1 MSAGP
6 GAVFL
11 PHSVSRWFVA
21 PALLPWVWFAGCGAE
36 SGTRDVELASDTEVI
51 AEVVE
56 SEQRVRLEGGRLVV
70 SDLSG
75 ERLSF
80 EADFGVSSFDGEL
93 DAWNWNPW
101 WLDSDSPLVGLTP
114 MPEFT
119 WREGELAGDGSDGE
133 RFAIRPH
140 GGEAGRLGTVEV
152 EREGGGL
159 SLVVRLEADAP
170 YLRFALRH
178 GEDELLYGA
187 GNLHDGP
194 LLNGRR
200 LPMQLEADPELEPFY
215 NERHVVVPLVVSSA
229 AWGAWV
235 ESKRAQRWV
244 STEGRLEVVVGGPV
258 REVRLHV
265 FLAEQPLDL
274 YRQYYRVSGWPRSIP
289 DWAYGPWIWRDET
302 PGQGV
307 AELETAHNPGVMH
320 DLAAIEALSLPTS
333 AYWIDRP
340 YATALNTFD
349 FAADRYGDAA
359 AMIDYARSRGL
370 RMAVWHTPYVLEDAG
385 SAFEDISKI
394 EGFPEPAGVPLN
406 TFGATAIDL
415 TNEAVRDYW
424 VERLQDYIGIG
435 IEGFKL
441 DFAEDVVHGLP
452 GARSNPW
459 GFADGRDE
467 RELWHDYA
475 RLYHETYREALRVG
489 GADGGGFIL
498 ARAGRAGGHAAI
510 DVLWPGDLDADF
522 ARHREDRRVGGIP
535 AALSYALSTSASGYP
550 FFAADTGG
558 YKNGP
563 PDNEAY
569 RRWFELTSVMPVMQV
584 GGSDNQVPWEAEHFG
599 WDATLLDDYRVHA
612 SLHLRLHP
620 YMAALAARLGRDEEG
635 GGRPLVRPLGLAHP
649 GCGVEP
655 GDQYLIGEA
664 LLVAPVTEAGVRQ
677 REVTF
682 PAGRWVSW
690 WTGAVVEVEGAACE
704 RREVDVGIGRVPL
717 WIRGDALVPMLRP
730 GVQTLAP
737 VTAGD
742 RDSAADLPGPLW
754 VEVGGPG
761 TFVLRD
767 GTELAVRGDGA
778 AWELEMT
785 AGRTFV
791 EAPVWSA
798 WSGRPSRVTDLSG
811 SELVE
816 VEASESPAA
825 GTWSY
830 AAGRLQVRAPSV
842 RVSW

>member
-1 MSAGP
+1 MAPARIMVWLAVLGSWAGCSSESGP
-6 GAVFL
+6 GE
-11 PHSVSRWFVA
+11 VA
-21 PALLPWVWFAGCGAE
+21 
-36 SGTRDVELASDTEVI
+36 DVEVETTP
-51 AEVVE
+51 EVVE
-56 SEQRVRLEGGRLVV
+56 VEERVTLEGGRLVV

-75 ERLSF
+75 ERVALVAGVGVARF
-80 EADFGVSSFDGEL
+80 EGGL
-93 DAWNWNPW
+93 DAWNWDPW
-101 WLDSDSPLVGLTP
+101 WLDSDSPLVGLSE
-114 MPEFT
+114 MPVFT
-119 WREGELAGDGSDGE
+119 WREGDLRGDGEGRFVIDG
-133 RFAIRPH
+133 AS
-140 GGEAGRLGTVEV
+140 GRLGEVRV

-159 SLVVRLEADAP
+159 SLVVRLEEDAP

-194 LLNGRR
+194 LVNGRR
-200 LPMQLEADPELEPFY
+200 LAMQLEADPELEPFY
-215 NERHVVVPLVVSSA
+215 NERHVVVPLVMSSA
-229 AWGAWV
+229 GWGVWV
-235 ESKRAQRWV
+235 ENKRAQRWV
-244 STEGRLEVVVGGPV
+244 SSAGRLEVIVGGPV

-265 FLAEQPLDL
+265 FLADHPLDL
-274 YRQYYRVSGWPRSIP
+274 YRQYYRVSGWPRSLP
-289 DWAYGPWIWRDET
+289 EWAYGPWIWRDET
-302 PGQGV
+302 PGQGEAAV
-307 AELETAHNPGVMH
+307 DERHNPGVMH

-359 AMIDYARSRGL
+359 AMIAYARSRGI
-370 RMAVWHTPYVLEDAG
+370 RMAVWHTPYVLEAAG
-385 SAFEDISKI
+385 GVFEDISTI

-406 TFGATAIDL
+406 TFGATPVDL
-415 TNEAVRDYW
+415 TRPAVRALW
-424 VERLQDYIGIG
+424 VERLQDYIGMG

-459 GFADGRDE
+459 GFSDGRDE

-475 RLYHETYREALRVG
+475 RLYHETYREALSVG

-498 ARAGRAGGHAAI
+498 ARAGRAGGHAAV

-522 ARHREDRRVGGIP
+522 ARHGEDRRVGGIP

-550 FFAADTGG
+550 YFAADTGG

-584 GGSDNQVPWEAEHFG
+584 GGSDNQVPWEAGHFG
-599 WDATLLDDYRVHA
+599 WDATLLDDYRAHA

-620 YMAALAARLGRDEEG
+620 FIQTLAAALGRDEAG

-649 GCGVEP
+649 ECGVEP
-655 GDQYLIGEA
+655 GDQYLLGEA
-664 LLVAPVTEAGVRQ
+664 LLVAPVLEAGARS
-677 REVTF
+677 RTVTF

-690 WTGAVVEVEGAACE
+690 WSGEVVEVSAGCE
-704 RREVDVGIGRVPL
+704 VRELEVGLGRVPL
-717 WIRGDALVPMLRP
+717 WIRGDQLVPMLRP

-737 VTAGD
+737 VTAGE
-742 RDSAADLPGPLW
+742 RESAADGPDGAGPLW

-761 TFVLRD
+761 SFVLRD
-767 GTELAVRGDGA
+767 GARVAVSGERGDEVAWAFVFEAGA
-778 AWELEMT
+778 RFA
-785 AGRTFV
+785 
-791 EAPVWSA
+791 EAPVWA
-798 WSGRPSRVTDLSG
+798 LWSERPSRVTDG
-811 SELVE
+811 AGNALVE
-816 VEASESPAA
+816 VEAGGDPAS

-830 AAGRLQVRAPSV
+830 ASGRLQVRGESV
-842 RVSW
+842 RVVW